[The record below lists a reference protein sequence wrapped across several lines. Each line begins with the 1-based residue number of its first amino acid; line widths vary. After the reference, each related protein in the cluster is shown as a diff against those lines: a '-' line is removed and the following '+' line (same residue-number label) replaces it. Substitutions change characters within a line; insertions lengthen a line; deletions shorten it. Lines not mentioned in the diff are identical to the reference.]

1 MPADTAQD
9 RARALGHRVTLTPY
23 AGAIVGECTTPGCNM
38 GFTIA
43 ADGCAAGAAL
53 CFPCAGSAE
62 CPSEGRTS
70 E

>member
-9 RARALGHRVTLTPY
+9 RARALGHRVRLTPY
-23 AGAIVGECTTPGCNM
+23 AGAVIGECTAPGCNM

-43 ADGCAAGAAL
+43 ADDTCGGAAL

-62 CPSEGRTS
+62 CPPEGRAN